1 MKKLLYT
8 TTAVVCSALLI
19 AVLWAPAA
27 PAAANGKDETTEPAL
42 AYSLEVFGEE
52 APLTCSITCSNG
64 DTATKTV
71 GTRGGCLDAC
81 EDFCEETCHLVN

>member
-8 TTAVVCSALLI
+8 STAVICSAALI

-27 PAAANGKDETTEPAL
+27 PAAANGNDETIDPAL
-42 AYSLEVFGEE
+42 AYSLELFGEE

-64 DTATKTV
+64 DTASKTV
-71 GTRGGCLDAC
+71 ETRGGCLDAC
-81 EDFCEETCHLVN
+81 EDFCEERCVLVN

>member
-8 TTAVVCSALLI
+8 TTAVVCSVLLL
-19 AVLWAPAA
+19 AVLWMPTA
-27 PAAANGKDETTEPAL
+27 PAAAGEKGEPTAPASAISFQIL
-42 AYSLEVFGEE
+42 GED

-64 DTATKTV
+64 DTASKTV

-81 EDFCEETCHLVN
+81 EDFCEETCVLVN